1 MKGLLEA
8 ILVRSQRE
16 KMKAAENVSIFL
28 ENINNHAQ
36 SVGRNM
42 DSKGHSGLR
51 QKREIHY

>member
-1 MKGLLEA
+1 MKGLLGA

-51 QKREIHY
+51 QKREIRY